1 MFLFRYCV
9 LVLNSAQRTRQLVG
23 RTHRS
28 DEARARASA
37 GCEHCT
43 HTDASNLASLV
54 PLSRRAAFL
63 AESEAE
69 LAACKALARF
79 DQASHAPRAPPER
92 SAPVHGRDR
101 ALARRRKPGR
111 PAREFFE

>member
-1 MFLFRYCV
+1 M
-9 LVLNSAQRTRQLVG
+9 LNSALRRQLVG

-43 HTDASNLASLV
+43 HTDASNLTSLV

-79 DQASHAPRAPPER
+79 DQASTIRSERSSGRERTRRRTEAIAPPPPKTR
-92 SAPVHGRDR
+92 VVR
-101 ALARRRKPGR
+101 L
-111 PAREFFE
+111 